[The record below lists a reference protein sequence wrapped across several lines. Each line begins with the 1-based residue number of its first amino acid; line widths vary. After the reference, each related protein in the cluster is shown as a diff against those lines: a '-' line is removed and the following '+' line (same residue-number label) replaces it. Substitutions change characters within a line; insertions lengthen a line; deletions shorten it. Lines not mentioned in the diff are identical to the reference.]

1 METATKPFPSSET
14 VNPLNARDT
23 LKINT
28 HTTPAGTNP
37 GTSLYAP
44 NTQQRLARLSGSAT
58 WIFEDVLLAMQTS
71 EELGGPIGEEYFAL
85 MQAIID
91 EASERAA
98 NYRAVLAESC

>member
-1 METATKPFPSSET
+1 MDTATKPFPSDQT
-14 VNPLNARDT
+14 VNTLNASDS
-23 LKINT
+23 LDINT
-28 HTTPAGTNP
+28 RTTPGRTNP
-37 GTSLYAP
+37 GKLFYAP
-44 NTQQRLARLSGSAT
+44 NTQQRLVRLSGSAT